1 MTYYNLLKLTTT
13 TMAESITF
21 GGPSRKLDL
30 VASGSKP
37 ITVTVTVGDLGCS
50 IYGTVP
56 RGTDEFVTSD
66 RYLAMCRHL
75 LVFKPTL
82 NNGTLT
88 HYTAFSAIR
97 SMISPLGFGVMRNV
111 DVVEKQCAI
120 IEALERRGM
129 LNEVKDA
136 AAELPL
142 QLDVTDTS
150 THVDP
155 AIIDSLPPL
164 IQNEVAAG
172 LTPLELPA
180 ITMVQTAPLITP
192 ALGMENDDFNL
203 SRYFFASGFIDQA
216 SRIGGTVNDEYVKG
230 FMQALPRFNDDGSI
244 RVDCDVLTCL
254 CSRDEDL
261 SVLTPLSVNTTAVSD
276 MFELSHDHQP
286 MAYLRTVYVEDYI
299 ASHLESLKNRE
310 TATPL
315 VLKLSAVNSV
325 TPKALIAL
333 VESKATDSIFN
344 QADKRWMIGLDP
356 MFSEC
361 WPGAIALL
369 SMLFDHKVD
378 YWSVRCRFILR
389 SALIGMSDDD
399 ARPRVQMMR
408 MHYSLTTP
416 TTWYSTRGVY
426 SAEGRSKIHYASGDR
441 MRLGLRVGE
450 VRDRQVTMLEDLSTI
465 HSMDVANMKD
475 QVIQKDVQLKA
486 LTEAMSQ
493 KDSLIDSLRADV
505 GGLTER
511 AVLVQA
517 EHLTTIADMEVR
529 RVQSEDKARI
539 GIDAANRRAGEAIES
554 THLLT
559 EEFSKCLSSDF
570 LMVKPLSEHNQCP
583 VPLLESVW
591 PALCQRYIQNMQLVD
606 EIWTN
611 KLADATD
618 TIATEMAEETMRI
631 IAERDCQAMVM
642 PVVEAPKPQ
651 RKPRIYEPSDDDLE
665 RTSVSSTSSEKK
677 KRVIWSR
684 SATRVPRTD
693 VDFSA
698 ITAARRDE
706 HFELG
711 MPREGRYPVHGGIP
725 GSVRATM
732 TRGLAIDS
740 MSEFPKII
748 DFGGSDDW
756 DVGVNNVLR
765 G

>member
-1 MTYYNLLKLTTT
+1 
-13 TMAESITF
+13 MAESITF

-30 VASGSKP
+30 AASGSKP
-37 ITVTVTVGDLGCS
+37 ITVTVTVGDLSCS

-56 RGTDEFVTSD
+56 RGTEDFVVSD

-75 LVFKPTL
+75 LVSKPTF

-97 SMISPLGFGVMRNV
+97 GMIAPLGFGLMRNV

-120 IEALERRGM
+120 IEVLERRGM
-129 LNEVKDA
+129 LDEVKEA
-136 AAELPL
+136 AAALPL
-142 QLDVTDTS
+142 QIDVTDPS
-150 THVDP
+150 QHVDP
-155 AIIDSLPPL
+155 AIIASLPSL
-164 IQNEVAAG
+164 IQNEVSVG
-172 LTPLELPA
+172 LAPLELPEIA
-180 ITMVQTAPLITP
+180 MEQTTPMITS

-230 FMQALPRFNDDGSI
+230 FMQALPRFNDDGTI
-244 RVDCDVLTCL
+244 RAECDVLTCL

-261 SVLTPLSVNTTAVSD
+261 SVLTPLSVNSTAVSD
-276 MFELSHDHQP
+276 MIELSHDHQP
-286 MAYLRTVYVEDYI
+286 MAYIRTVYVEDYI
-299 ASHLESLKNRE
+299 APHLESLRMKD

-315 VLKLSAVNSV
+315 VLKLGAVNSV

-333 VESKATDSIFN
+333 VEAKATDSVFN

-356 MFSEC
+356 LFSEC

-389 SALIGMSDDD
+389 SALIGMNDDD

-416 TTWYSTRGVY
+416 AMWYSTRGVY
-426 SAEGRSKIHYASGDR
+426 SAEGRAKIHYASGDR

-450 VRDRQVTMLEDLSTI
+450 VRDRQVTMLSDLSTI

-475 QVIQKDVQLKA
+475 QLIHKDAQLCE
-486 LTEAMSQ
+486 LTGELTQ
-493 KDSLIDSLRADV
+493 RDSLIGSLRMEMA
-505 GGLTER
+505 GLVER
-511 AVLVQA
+511 AVLVEAAHLSAVADLEVKRSQLEEEMRFELNAAKLSADEAHASAHLQA
-517 EHLTTIADMEVR
+517 EELA
-529 RVQSEDKARI
+529 
-539 GIDAANRRAGEAIES
+539 
-554 THLLT
+554 
-559 EEFSKCLSSDF
+559 KCLGSDL
-570 LMVKPLSEHNQCP
+570 LMAKPLPGSNNA
-583 VPLLESVW
+583 PLAILESSW
-591 PALCQRYIQNMQLVD
+591 PTLCHRYIQEMQSVD
-606 EIWTN
+606 EIWTG

-618 TIATEMAEETMRI
+618 AIATEMAEETMRI
-631 IAERDCQAMVM
+631 IAERDARDHAALPI
-642 PVVEAPKPQ
+642 PVPKPQ
-651 RKPRIYEPSDDDLE
+651 RKPRHYEPSDDDLD
-665 RTSVSSTSSEKK
+665 RTSTSSTTSEKK
-677 KRVIWSR
+677 KRVIWNR
-684 SATRVPRTD
+684 SATRVPRSD

-711 MPREGRYPVHGGIP
+711 LPREGRYPVHNGVP
-725 GSVRATM
+725 GEVRSNV
-732 TRGLAIDS
+732 TRGLALNS

-756 DVGVNNVLR
+756 DVDVNNVLR